1 MREPLGE
8 VMGNPV
14 FTCAVSGEV
23 IPEIRAKTTK
33 GVREELA
40 GLNCCSAA
48 DIVLL
53 KAGEVVNDDQHID
66 AEVEVL
72 VQNSPPRCL
81 ISGLRRLQT
90 RHQRPTD
97 LGHSWWSRS
106 NM

>member
-1 MREPLGE
+1 MAQANMESPRPTALALDERLQRCTGLREPLGE

-72 VQNSPPRCL
+72 VQNSPP
-81 ISGLRRLQT
+81 
-90 RHQRPTD
+90 D
-97 LGHSWWSRS
+97 A
-106 NM
+106 

>member
-1 MREPLGE
+1 MDSPRPTVRPLDERLQRCTGLREPLGE

-72 VQNSPPRCL
+72 VQNSPP
-81 ISGLRRLQT
+81 
-90 RHQRPTD
+90 D
-97 LGHSWWSRS
+97 A
-106 NM
+106 